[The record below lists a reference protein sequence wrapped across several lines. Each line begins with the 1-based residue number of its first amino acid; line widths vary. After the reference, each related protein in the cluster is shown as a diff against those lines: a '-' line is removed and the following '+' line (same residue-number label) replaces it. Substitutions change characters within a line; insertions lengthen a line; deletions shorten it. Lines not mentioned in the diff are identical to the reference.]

1 MYAKQRAA
9 LQSTAASN
17 PTAGGCRRGS
27 NIDVCLCTAEGTN
40 IDLDESNVAPAPV
53 PVRPPA
59 LLLALEDNSGAQ
71 GDGDAGNYRVGRVQ
85 CHPVCGMAVAA
96 STTKGSQMC
105 SNCTLG
111 LLTRDTSDAARTIAS
126 VWL

>member
-1 MYAKQRAA
+1 M
-9 LQSTAASN
+9 
-17 PTAGGCRRGS
+17 
-27 NIDVCLCTAEGTN
+27 
-40 IDLDESNVAPAPV
+40 APAPV

-85 CHPVCGMAVAA
+85 CHPACGMAAAA
-96 STTKGSQMC
+96 SRIKGSQMC

-111 LLTRDTSDAARTIAS
+111 LLTRDTKLLRTQLLVIVKKRDTWCARLTACLP
-126 VWL
+126 VCR